1 MNQNDSD
8 MKFPSALTILMMI
21 AAMVAAL
28 TWLIPAGNYDSLV
41 YHSDDDSFTVT
52 SNDGSSTFPASQEML
67 DNLGIN
73 IPLGNFTSGAIYRPV
88 SVPGSYQQVAAAPQ
102 GLYALAM
109 SPVKG
114 IIDAAD
120 IIFLVLIIGGL
131 IGVMNLTGAFN
142 AGIAWLGNA
151 LEGREYVLI
160 ILTTTLVAF
169 GGTTFGFAEETI
181 ALYLILIPVF
191 IAAGYDALVGFACI
205 YLGST
210 VGSMCSTINPFSVII
225 ASDSAGIIWTE
236 GIYARSLM
244 FVICITITVLFIL
257 RYANKV
263 KKDPGASLLYKQKD
277 EIEEYFG
284 LNTDQETQDFDVRRI
299 LILTVFMG
307 CFVSMIAGVLL
318 LDWWFIEMTTVFL
331 VGAILIGFIAQIH
344 EATFGEA
351 FVKGAGDLLGVAFL
365 IGIARG
371 VSILMNDGLISDT
384 ILYHAASATE
394 GMNDGLIVNAMFLI
408 YNGLFFLVPSSSGM
422 AVLTM
427 PIFAPLADTTG
438 FGREMI
444 VNTYLYGQLVLLV
457 IPTGLLLPSLE
468 ICKIGLDR
476 YLRFIWPLIFVLM
489 IVIMISLTLQVSL

>member
-1 MNQNDSD
+1 MNLNDSD
-8 MKFPSALTILMMI
+8 MKFPSALTILLII
-21 AAMVAAL
+21 AAGVAIS
-28 TWLIPAGNYDSLV
+28 TWVIQSGTYDTLAYKAADNTFLQTGTDQLQVLPATQDVLDERNIKIPLE
-41 YHSDDDSFTVT
+41 SFT
-52 SNDGSSTFPASQEML
+52 DGT
-67 DNLGIN
+67 
-73 IPLGNFTSGAIYRPV
+73 IYRPI
-88 SVPGSYQQVAAAPQ
+88 SIPDSYQPVEPRPQ
-102 GLYALAM
+102 GFFDFAM
-109 SPVKG
+109 SPIKG
-114 IIDAAD
+114 VIDAAD

-131 IGVMNLTGAFN
+131 IGVLNLTGAFN
-142 AGIAWLGNA
+142 AGIAWLGNV
-151 LEGREYVLI
+151 LKGREYLLI
-160 ILTTTLVAF
+160 IFTTTLVAL

-181 ALYLILIPVF
+181 ALYLILVPVF

-236 GIYARSLM
+236 GIFVRSLM
-244 FVICITITVLFIL
+244 FVICITITILFIL
-257 RYANKV
+257 HYAKKV
-263 KKDPGASLLYKQKD
+263 KRNPKASLLYKQKE

-284 LNTDQETQDFDVRRI
+284 LNTDQQTQDFDVRRI
-299 LILTVFMG
+299 LILTVFIG

-318 LDWWFIEMTTVFL
+318 FDWWFIEMTTVFL
-331 VGAILIGFIAQIH
+331 VGAILIGFIAQIN
-344 EATFGEA
+344 EAKFGEA
-351 FVKGAGDLLGVAFL
+351 FVKGAGDLLGVSFL

-384 ILYHAASATE
+384 ILYHAATVTE

-408 YNGLFFLVPSSSGM
+408 YNGLFFLVPSSTGM

-476 YLRFIWPLIFVLM
+476 YLKFIWPLILILM
-489 IVIMISLTLQVSL
+489 IVIMISLTIQVSI